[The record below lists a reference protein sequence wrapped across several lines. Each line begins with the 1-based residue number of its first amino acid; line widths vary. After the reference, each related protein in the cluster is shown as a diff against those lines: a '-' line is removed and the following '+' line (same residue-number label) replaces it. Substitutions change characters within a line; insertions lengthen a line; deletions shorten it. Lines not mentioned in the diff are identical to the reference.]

1 MVSETMARRGTAG
14 MARMMGLLCVAESKL
29 GGMTEGQSPV
39 TMTGA
44 YSDVV
49 DGDGRTIPWQRLSRS
64 RLLPYE
70 IRLPINVRK
79 YPVRLPG

>member
-1 MVSETMARRGTAG
+1 MVSETMARRGTAS
-14 MARMMGLLCVAESKL
+14 MAKMTGLMCAADSKL
-29 GGMTEGQSPV
+29 GKLTEGQSPV

-49 DGDGRTIPWQRLSRS
+49 DGDGRTIPWQRLSRN

-79 YPVRLPG
+79 YPVRLSG